1 MSLASSDV
9 PKDDA
14 PARKSATS
22 KKDSTKSFPKL
33 LFEEAF
39 ARTDGEDDD
48 ENLLL
53 RAARVKEEA
62 RASAAQLPA
71 RLDEEEEEEEEDA
84 TGRGEEEHRC
94 WGRRCALMCL
104 TFWGKIELTKAT
116 KKRRKRRPLYRQ
128 REREREK
135 ENKEFLGPL
144 ANRKARERMRC
155 SR

>member
-39 ARTDGEDDD
+39 ARTDGD

-94 WGRRCALMCL
+94 WGRRCALIMCL

-116 KKRRKRRPLYRQ
+116 KKRRKKKTSLQ
-128 REREREK
+128 TKRERERE
-135 ENKEFLGPL
+135 
-144 ANRKARERMRC
+144 RE
-155 SR
+155 

>member
-71 RLDEEEEEEEEDA
+71 RLEEEEEEEEEEEDA

-116 KKRRKRRPLYRQ
+116 KKRRKKKTSLQ
-128 REREREK
+128 TKRERERE
-135 ENKEFLGPL
+135 
-144 ANRKARERMRC
+144 RE
-155 SR
+155 

>member
-94 WGRRCALMCL
+94 WGRRCALIMCL

-116 KKRRKRRPLYRQ
+116 KKRRKKKTSLQ
-128 REREREK
+128 TKRERERE
-135 ENKEFLGPL
+135 
-144 ANRKARERMRC
+144 RE
-155 SR
+155 

>member
-53 RAARVKEEA
+53 RAARVIKEEA

-71 RLDEEEEEEEEDA
+71 RLEEEEEEEEEEEDA

-116 KKRRKRRPLYRQ
+116 KKRRKKKTSLQ
-128 REREREK
+128 TKRERERK
-135 ENKEFLGPL
+135 RIRNF
-144 ANRKARERMRC
+144 
-155 SR
+155 

>member
-33 LFEEAF
+33 FFEEAF
-39 ARTDGEDDD
+39 ARTDGD

-53 RAARVKEEA
+53 RAARVTKEEA

-71 RLDEEEEEEEEDA
+71 RLEEEGDA
-84 TGRGEEEHRC
+84 TGRGGEEHRG

-104 TFWGKIELTKAT
+104 TFG
-116 KKRRKRRPLYRQ
+116 
-128 REREREK
+128 
-135 ENKEFLGPL
+135 EN
-144 ANRKARERMRC
+144 
-155 SR
+155 

>member
-33 LFEEAF
+33 VFEEAF
-39 ARTDGEDDD
+39 ARTDGD

-53 RAARVKEEA
+53 RAARVIKEEA

-71 RLDEEEEEEEEDA
+71 RLDGEEEEGDA
-84 TGRGEEEHRC
+84 TGRGEEEEHRC
-94 WGRRCALMCL
+94 WGRSCALMFL
-104 TFWGKIELTKAT
+104 TFG
-116 KKRRKRRPLYRQ
+116 
-128 REREREK
+128 
-135 ENKEFLGPL
+135 EN
-144 ANRKARERMRC
+144 
-155 SR
+155 

>member
-53 RAARVKEEA
+53 RAARVIKEEA

-71 RLDEEEEEEEEDA
+71 RLEEEGDA

-94 WGRRCALMCL
+94 WGRRCALIMCL

-128 REREREK
+128 RERERK
-135 ENKEFLGPL
+135 RIRNF
-144 ANRKARERMRC
+144 
-155 SR
+155 

>member
-53 RAARVKEEA
+53 RAARVIKEEA

-116 KKRRKRRPLYRQ
+116 KKRRKKKTSLQ
-128 REREREK
+128 TKRERERE
-135 ENKEFLGPL
+135 
-144 ANRKARERMRC
+144 RE
-155 SR
+155 

>member
-71 RLDEEEEEEEEDA
+71 RLDDDEEEEDA

-104 TFWGKIELTKAT
+104 TFGGKLSSQKRQ
-116 KKRRKRRPLYRQ
+116 KKEEKEDLSTDK
-128 REREREK
+128 EREREK